1 MLALLSCGFKPIN
14 EKNSRLIYLNKV
26 NISGEKRISYTLKN
40 NILIISNKDS
50 KNKYDANIQ
59 VQKQKNTKIKDKTG
73 KVTRYDMAIT
83 VNLELISLTNNNKIS
98 RIFIRNGDF
107 DVASIYSETINNENN
122 TIKNIVQ
129 QLSED
134 ITNFITLTMRK

>member
-83 VNLELISLTNNNKIS
+83 VNLEL
-98 RIFIRNGDF
+98 RG
-107 DVASIYSETINNENN
+107 Y
-122 TIKNIVQ
+122 
-129 QLSED
+129 
-134 ITNFITLTMRK
+134 